1 MILRALASRL
11 PIAWVT
17 ADPAYGQES
26 HFRRFLEDRGLSYVV
41 AVPKSQPVHSSH
53 IDHLLAGCRWKIEE
67 CFQSAKNECGL
78 VQYEVR
84 RSVGWYRPITLAML
98 AHAVLAVMAVQE
110 HEKGGAQTDT
120 PDLVDLTPAEIRR
133 LLAAEPRRRPARRDH
148 AVWFH
153 RPFRADEWFP
163 YDQESPIAIS
173 GRGLARG
180 RIYDPLGRRLV
191 SVVREGLF
199 RSL

>member
-1 MILRALASRL
+1 MLCGPVPAHHARHARPRL
-11 PIAWVT
+11 P
-17 ADPAYGQES
+17 
-26 HFRRFLEDRGLSYVV
+26 RGDGR
-41 AVPKSQPVHSSH
+41 AR
-53 IDHLLAGCRWKIEE
+53 AR
-67 CFQSAKNECGL
+67 
-78 VQYEVR
+78 
-84 RSVGWYRPITLAML
+84 
-98 AHAVLAVMAVQE
+98 
-110 HEKGGAQTDT
+110 KGGDQTDT

-163 YDQESPIAIS
+163 YDQESPIAIG

-180 RIYDPLGRRLV
+180 RIYDPLGRLLV